1 MTQGATFDL
10 AALSRLEEGFQ
21 GRLLRPGEPVYDVAR
36 QIFNGM
42 IDRRPALIAQ
52 PADTADVQ
60 RCVNFARD
68 MQLLVSVKGGGHAAS
83 GHAVCDGGLMIDMA
97 LMKGIKVDPQAKV
110 AVAEGGVTWGE
121 FDAATQE
128 HGLAVTGGRVPS
140 TGIAGLTLGSGS
152 GWLER
157 KLGYTVDNMTGAE
170 VVTANGEVLQASD
183 AENRELFWGL
193 RGGGG
198 NFGIVTKFEYRLHE
212 IGPMVF
218 GGMLIFP
225 RPRAPEVLKRYRDF
239 METAP
244 DDVGG
249 ACALLC
255 APPEPYVPQ
264 PMHGMPILAI
274 IVCYTGEP
282 EEGEAAIKPLLD
294 LGPVMNMTQ
303 TMPYVE
309 VQKLI
314 EGGNQPGF
322 RNYWKADMY
331 PDLPD
336 DAMDTLANVAAAP
349 VSTMTAII
357 VQPTGGQVHRVA
369 EDASAMGW
377 RSSKWAVHILGM
389 WEGDPILDEK
399 NIAWVRD
406 VNAAMERWRQTG
418 TYLNYLMDEGE
429 QRVRDSFGPHYD
441 RMVALKNKYDPTNLF
456 RLNQNI
462 RPTVNGNR

>member
-1 MTQGATFDL
+1 MTQAPTIDNSAVDHL
-10 AALSRLEEGFQ
+10 THSVT
-21 GRLLRPGEPVYDVAR
+21 GRILRDGDTSYDDAR
-36 QIFNGM
+36 SIFNAM
-42 IDRRPALIAQ
+42 IDRRPALIARCATTQ
-52 PADTADVQ
+52 DVVAA
-60 RCVNFARD
+60 VNFARERD
-68 MQLLVSVKGGGHAAS
+68 LLVSVKGGGHAPT
-83 GHAVCDGGLMIDMA
+83 GDAVIDGGRMID
-97 LMKGIKVDPQAKV
+97 LWRRKKVTVDPQARM
-110 AVAEGGVTWGE
+110 ATAEGGVTWGE

-225 RPRAPEVLKRYRDF
+225 RPRAPEILKRYRDF

-274 IVCYTGEP
+274 IVCYTGKP

-303 TMPYVE
+303 
-309 VQKLI
+309 
-314 EGGNQPGF
+314 
-322 RNYWKADMY
+322 
-331 PDLPD
+331 
-336 DAMDTLANVAAAP
+336 
-349 VSTMTAII
+349 
-357 VQPTGGQVHRVA
+357 
-369 EDASAMGW
+369 
-377 RSSKWAVHILGM
+377 
-389 WEGDPILDEK
+389 
-399 NIAWVRD
+399 
-406 VNAAMERWRQTG
+406 
-418 TYLNYLMDEGE
+418 
-429 QRVRDSFGPHYD
+429 
-441 RMVALKNKYDPTNLF
+441 
-456 RLNQNI
+456 
-462 RPTVNGNR
+462 